1 MERQRIFMKVKEKL
15 DEETTAVQSLKQQ
28 MTENKQK
35 INRDLQKE
43 MEDLAN
49 QRQKEEN
56 ERKAAFEAQK
66 IIDE

>member
-56 ERKAAFEAQK
+56 ERKNK
-66 IIDE
+66 PPKYG